1 MSEAENRRLLARYV
15 AEVWDAADPE
25 AVRIFAGPGY
35 RRHTS
40 GSSEPLGVDAQVQRL
55 VALRTAFP
63 DITLTIDDVVAE
75 GDRVAFRGTLRGTH
89 RGEFLGVPATGRTVA
104 VAIMDIIRV
113 EGGLIAEHWGGPDLF
128 DLARQLEG

>member
-1 MSEAENRRLLARYV
+1 MSAAENRELLARYV
-15 AEVWDAADPE
+15 AEVWDAADPD
-25 AVRIFAGPGY
+25 AVRRFAGPGY

-40 GSSEPLGVDAQVQRL
+40 AGPLDIDAQVQRL
-55 VALRTAFP
+55 VALRAAFP
-63 DITLTIDDVVAE
+63 DMTLTIDDVVVE

-113 EGGLIAEHWGGPDLF
+113 EGGLIVEHWGGPDLY
-128 DLARQLEG
+128 DLTCQLDG